1 MRSGEHERMYAV
13 EARHFWFTGTRR
25 VILGALQRALGPRLE
40 TARLLDLGCG
50 TGFTLTQLPAG
61 ARAIGLDYSRAALA
75 LARRRAG
82 RADLV
87 RGSAYALPFAD
98 ASFDAV
104 LALDV
109 LEHLERDRDAAREL
123 RRVLAPGGAAIVTV
137 PAFEALWSAHDEALD
152 HHRRYRLAEIEAV
165 LRDAGFEIEHASYYN
180 FFLFPLVATARL
192 AQRARLAIAG
202 APDAERADADLR
214 IPPAPL
220 NALFGAVLG
229 AERALAPRLRLPFGV
244 SCLVIAR
251 APARIA
257 PSVRAG

>member
-1 MRSGEHERMYAV
+1 MRADEHQRMYRV
-13 EARHFWFTGTRR
+13 ETRHFWFKGTRR
-25 VILGALQRALGPRLE
+25 VILGALRRALGARLE
-40 TARLLDLGCG
+40 GARLLDLGCG
-50 TGFTLTQLPAG
+50 TGFTLTQLPRG
-61 ARAIGLDYSRAALA
+61 VRAIGLDYSRAALG
-75 LARRRAG
+75 LARRRASS
-82 RADLV
+82 ADLV

-98 ASFDAV
+98 ASFDAI

-137 PAFEALWSAHDEALD
+137 PAFAALWSPHDDALD

-165 LRDAGFEIEHASYYN
+165 LRDAGFTVEHASYYN

-192 AQRARLAIAG
+192 AGRLRSAISG
-202 APDAERADADLR
+202 APAGGDGADLR

-220 NALFGAVLG
+220 NALFGAILG
-229 AERALAPRLRLPFGV
+229 AERALAPRVRLPVGV

-251 APARIA
+251 A
-257 PSVRAG
+257 